1 MKRDKAPYLRDYELK
16 RWGEPSLR
24 YFAKQYAQEAET
36 HERAA
41 AIARD
46 KARWFLA
53 AANAKSV
60 EKRARKEDR
69 RARRQAAKATAP

>member
-16 RWGEPSLR
+16 RGGEPSLR
-24 YFAKQYAQEAET
+24 YFAKQYAQDAET

-46 KARWFLA
+46 LA
-53 AANAKSV
+53 GLK
-60 EKRARKEDR
+60 
-69 RARRQAAKATAP
+69 